1 MPAVDTGV
9 KVCPAAV
16 AGVISLDLLPAQQ
29 THRVAA
35 PGTGQCKIRHN
46 DCLDKRTMR
55 ARPNRRLGAAVS
67 VLALAVGLACGGK
80 VPPTFYY
87 VLNLPSPAP
96 AAEALE
102 HTAVLMPIRA
112 GRVVRQGRIVYRESP
127 EQVGFYEY
135 HRWAEDPPQSVGR
148 SLLRHVRARGTF
160 ASVAPFDGRTR
171 ADFILR
177 GELTRLEE
185 VDHGGSVRAEVELY
199 LELVHSATARVIWS
213 SSATE
218 SGAVTESAVRS
229 VVAGMSAA
237 ANKAISKL
245 AGQLDNHF
253 RAFG

>member
-1 MPAVDTGV
+1 MRTPSHRPMGV
-9 KVCPAAV
+9 A
-16 AGVISLDLLPAQQ
+16 L
-29 THRVAA
+29 
-35 PGTGQCKIRHN
+35 
-46 DCLDKRTMR
+46 
-55 ARPNRRLGAAVS
+55 S

-87 VLNLPSPAP
+87 VLNLPSPTT
-96 AAEALE
+96 AAEVLD

-112 GRVVRQGRIVYRESP
+112 GRVVSQGRIVYRESP

-160 ASVAPFDGRTR
+160 ASVVPFDGRTR

-177 GELTRLEE
+177 GELSRLEE

-199 LELVHSATARVIWS
+199 LELVDSDTARVVWS

-218 SGAVTESAVRS
+218 RGAVTESAVRS

-237 ANKAISKL
+237 ANKAISRL
-245 AGQLDNHF
+245 AGQLDNHL
-253 RAFG
+253 RLSG